1 MSIKNV
7 LIIGFGLLIAVRTTG
22 GILRLITAGKEVE
35 MAQTELNS
43 TEAENEKLK
52 QRLTEV
58 NSPEF
63 VIKEAKKKLGMGAP
77 GDTIVLSP
85 EEIENGQLT
94 IENDEVEANWK
105 KWWKLYVRI

>member
-1 MSIKNV
+1 M

-63 VIKEAKKKLGMGAP
+63 VIKEAKKKLGMGIS
-77 GDTIVLSP
+77 GDTIVLAP
-85 EEIENGQLT
+85 
-94 IENDEVEANWK
+94 EVEEPSYFAEATKDVSNWR
-105 KWWKLYVRI
+105 KWWKLYIRI